1 MYDIKRLNKGIVRS
15 YAGTNHPAGYRYNTD
30 TVPYWMNFC
39 IVQSE
44 VNYNYSI
51 SDYRAGGK
59 STNMNNPTPMQPDG
73 DSPEHVW

>member
-1 MYDIKRLNKGIVRS
+1 
-15 YAGTNHPAGYRYNTD
+15 
-30 TVPYWMNFC
+30 MNFC
-39 IVQSE
+39 FVQTE